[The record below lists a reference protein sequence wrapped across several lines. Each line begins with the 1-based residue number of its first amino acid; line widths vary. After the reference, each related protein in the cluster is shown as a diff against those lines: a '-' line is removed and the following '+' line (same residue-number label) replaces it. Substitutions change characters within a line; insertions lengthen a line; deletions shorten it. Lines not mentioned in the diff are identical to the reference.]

1 MKTKASKAP
10 FWIKKQGLFA
20 LAIPGNVFDG
30 WRIRLR
36 IGRREAGFETRFV
49 RLRDAEKAAE
59 AIWKM
64 LLDGP

>member
-1 MKTKASKAP
+1 MKAKAGKP
-10 FWIKKQGLFA
+10 FWIYKQGVFS
-20 LAIPGNVFDG
+20 LAIPWNAFDG
-30 WRIRLR
+30 WRIRFK
-36 IGRREAGFETRFV
+36 IGQHEADFETRYV